1 MAALIIL
8 LILVLWAGFL
18 FLVGYGLT
26 FRVDNKI
33 MRMVAGGAAV
43 VLLFLIP
50 IYDEILG
57 GSEFEELC
65 KRGAVY
71 KISAGAA
78 DKRFDLIYAA
88 SVPSIV
94 PGLIRP
100 ANEIAISYTDVA
112 SGAII
117 ATGKAFVAKGGW
129 LVRRHWA
136 VNMSGGDGPLLGR
149 AQCFPGDQPE
159 EARRLHAITN
169 RIIN

>member
-1 MAALIIL
+1 MIL
-8 LILVLWAGFL
+8 ALWAGFL
-18 FLVGYGLT
+18 FLIGYGLT
-26 FRVDNKI
+26 FRVEH
-33 MRMVAGGAAV
+33 RMLRIVAGGVAV
-43 VLLFLIP
+43 LLLFLAP

-65 KRGAVY
+65 MDGSIY
-71 KISAGAA
+71 KISAGAT

-88 SVPSIV
+88 SAPSIV

-117 ATGKAFVAKGGW
+117 ATGKAFIAKGGW
-129 LVRRHWA
+129 LAGRHWA
-136 VNMSGGDGPLLGR
+136 VSMSGGDGPLLGR